1 MKMIMVRYKT
11 KPDKAVENT
20 QFVENVFKDL
30 QKNSLEGVRYV
41 AFRLADG
48 VTFVHIASIETAD
61 GSNPLTQSAE
71 FKVFQA
77 GIKDRCA
84 EQPIAS
90 DLTVIG
96 SYRLFS

>member
-11 KPDKAVENT
+11 KPDSAAENT
-20 QFVENVFKDL
+20 QLVENVFEDL
-30 QKNSLEGVRYV
+30 RKQNPNGVRY
-41 AFRLADG
+41 ASFRLADG

-61 GSNPLTQSAE
+61 GSNPLTQSAA
-71 FKVFQA
+71 FKMFQA
-77 GIKDRCA
+77 GIKDRCE

-90 DLTVIG
+90 DLTMIG

>member
-20 QFVENVFKDL
+20 QLVENVFKDL
-30 QKNSLEGVRYV
+30 QKNSPEGVRYV
-41 AFRLADG
+41 TLRLADG

-61 GSNPLTQSAE
+61 GSNPLTQSAA

-77 GIKDRCA
+77 GIKDRC
-84 EQPIAS
+84 EERPIAS

-96 SYRLFS
+96 SYRLLS

>member
-1 MKMIMVRYKT
+1 MKTIMVRYKT

-20 QFVENVFKDL
+20 QLVENVFKDL
-30 QKNSLEGVRYV
+30 QKNSPEGVRYV
-41 AFRLADG
+41 TFRLADG

-61 GSNPLTQSAE
+61 GSNPLTQSAA

-77 GIKDRCA
+77 GIKDRCE

>member
-20 QFVENVFKDL
+20 QLVENVFKDL
-30 QKNSLEGVRYV
+30 QKNSPEGVRYV
-41 AFRLADG
+41 TFRLADG

-61 GSNPLTQSAE
+61 GSNPLTQSAA

-77 GIKDRCA
+77 GIKDRCE